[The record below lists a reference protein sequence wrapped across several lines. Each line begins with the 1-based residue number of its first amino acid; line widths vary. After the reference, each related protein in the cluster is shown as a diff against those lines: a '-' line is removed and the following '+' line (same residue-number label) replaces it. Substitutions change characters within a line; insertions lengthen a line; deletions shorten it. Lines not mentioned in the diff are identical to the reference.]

1 MESQIKSKARFILET
16 FRLLREHQ
24 PWKLVL
30 IMLLT
35 LLQGVTSGFSIVL
48 LIPLLQLLNI
58 GTGGEPDG
66 IALAIRNFAE
76 GAGIEITIGSI
87 LVVYMVLLTFSALI
101 QYWKAILDARYQQTF
116 IYTLRRRL
124 FRKIIMA
131 DWQLL
136 NSRSKTN
143 HLQVL
148 TREVPN
154 LAAYYFFY
162 LRLLTTVIMTGAYT
176 LYALLISARFTLII
190 IGVGAITFLAMRRF
204 LSRSFRLGKGYVDS
218 YNRLL
223 KYIDDFWQTVKIAKV
238 HSSEDYYYNRFDE
251 ANTSLLNMEYRMQR
265 NWSLPQLIQRI
276 VGLVVLVGIVWFG
289 YRSGNTPMASFVI
302 LILLFSRIFPQL
314 IAINTDINMI
324 VSNVPS
330 VKLVMQLD
338 ADLPDVG
345 VSAERRER
353 SGERGER
360 RAKRTGQGEEHR
372 ERSAERGVELKDGI
386 RLEGITFS
394 YPDGARLFD
403 GFSAEIRAHNITG
416 ILGQSGR
423 GKTTL
428 IDLIAGLQKPAAG
441 RIVVDGVLLD
451 ESLLPRWKAGLG
463 YLPQDPF
470 FIDGTLRENLVWDS
484 APGAGGG
491 GLPGKRGI
499 RTGSEDDEAR
509 NRVSGGD
516 AGTGIGDEEIMAVLE
531 QVNAAHLVKR
541 FRKGLDA
548 FVVNYHTAFSGGEC
562 QRLALAR
569 VLLRRPSVLLL
580 DEATSSL
587 DAENEATVMEVL
599 ARLKDR
605 VTIVFVTHRESVT
618 RWFDEVIKI

>member
-1 MESQIKSKARFILET
+1 MRKYHFILKT
-16 FRLLREHQ
+16 FALLREHQ
-24 PWKLVL
+24 PWKLFQ
-30 IMLLT
+30 IFLLT

-58 GTGGEPDG
+58 GSGQEPDG
-66 IALAIRNFAE
+66 IVLAIRNMAE

-87 LVVYMVLLTFSALI
+87 LVVYMILLTFSALI
-101 QYWKAILDARYQQTF
+101 QYRKSVLDARYQQTF

-131 DWQLL
+131 DWQML

-154 LAAYYFFY
+154 LASYYFYY
-162 LRLLTTVIMTGAYT
+162 LRLLTTFVMTGAFT
-176 LYALLISARFTLII
+176 VYAMVISARFTLII
-190 IGVGAITFLAMRRF
+190 IGVGLLTFFALRTFLRK
-204 LSRSFRLGKGYVDS
+204 SFRLGQGYVDS

-238 HSSEDYYYNRFDE
+238 HRSEEYYSDRFDE
-251 ANTSLLNMEYRMQR
+251 ANVSLLNMEYMMQR

-276 VGLVVLVGIVWFG
+276 AGLLVLVGIVWFG
-289 YRSGNTPMASFVI
+289 YRSGTVPMASFVI

-314 IAINTDINMI
+314 IAMNTDISMI
-324 VSNVPS
+324 IANLPS
-330 VKLVMQLD
+330 VRLVMQLD
-338 ADLPDVG
+338 EELPGCDL
-345 VSAERRER
+345 RI
-353 SGERGER
+353 
-360 RAKRTGQGEEHR
+360 AKFEFESQ
-372 ERSAERGVELKDGI
+372 ELKDRI
-386 RLEGITFS
+386 KLEGITFS
-394 YPDGARLFD
+394 YPDGEKLFN
-403 GFSAEIRAHNITG
+403 GFSAVIRARAITG
-416 ILGQSGR
+416 VVGQSGR

-428 IDLIAGLQKPAAG
+428 IDLVAGLQRPAAG
-441 RIVVDGVLLD
+441 RILIDGVLLD
-451 ESLLPRWKAGLG
+451 DDLLPRWKAGLG
-463 YLPQDPF
+463 YLPQEPF

-484 APGAGGG
+484 GGG
-491 GLPGKRGI
+491 I
-499 RTGSEDDEAR
+499 SDNEVME
-509 NRVSGGD
+509 
-516 AGTGIGDEEIMAVLE
+516 VLE
-531 QVNAAHLVKR
+531 QVNAAHLVTR

-548 FVVNYHTAFSGGEC
+548 FVVNWHTSFSGGEC

-569 VLLRRPSVLLL
+569 VLLRKPSVLLL

-599 ARLKDR
+599 AKLKER
-605 VTIVFVTHRESVT
+605 VTIVLVTHRESVT

>member
-1 MESQIKSKARFILET
+1 MLFSVSFFVKT
-16 FRLLREHQ
+16 FGLLREHN
-24 PWKLVL
+24 PWRLGL
-30 IMLLT
+30 IFLLT
-35 LLQGVTSGFSIVL
+35 LVQGVTSGFSIVL

-58 GTGGEPDG
+58 GAGQEPEG
-66 IALAIRNFAE
+66 VALTISNLADR
-76 GAGIEITIGSI
+76 AGIQITIGSI
-87 LVVYMVLLTFSALI
+87 LLVYMVLLTFSALI
-101 QYWKAILDARYQQTF
+101 QYWKSILDARYQQTF
-116 IYTLRRRL
+116 IYSLRRRL

-131 DWQLL
+131 DWHLL

-154 LAAYYFFY
+154 LANYYYFY

-176 LYALLISARFTLII
+176 AYALLISARFTLVII
-190 IGVGAITFLAMRRF
+190 AVGVILFFALRKFLK
-204 LSRSFRLGKGYVDS
+204 RSFRLGQGYVDS

-238 HSSEDYYYNRFDE
+238 HSSEEYYSDRFDE
-251 ANTSLLNMEYRMQR
+251 ANISLLNMEYMMQR

-276 VGLVVLVGIVWFG
+276 AGLLVLVAIVWFG
-289 YRSGNTPMASFVI
+289 YRSGAVPMASFVI

-314 IAINTDINMI
+314 IAINNDISMI
-324 VSNVPS
+324 VSNVAS
-330 VKLVMQLD
+330 VKLVMDLD
-338 ADLPDVG
+338 RDLPEPEARGRVAS
-345 VSAERRER
+345 SALTLR
-353 SGERGER
+353 
-360 RAKRTGQGEEHR
+360 
-372 ERSAERGVELKDGI
+372 DGI
-386 RLEGITFS
+386 SLEGICFS
-394 YPDGARLFD
+394 YKDADGGSGGTNDSGAEGEKLFD
-403 GFSAEIRAHNITG
+403 GFTASIRARAITG
-416 ILGQSGR
+416 IVGQSGR

-428 IDLIAGLQKPAAG
+428 IDLIAGLQKPSSG
-441 RIVVDGVLLD
+441 KIIVDGRLLD
-451 ESLLPRWKAGLG
+451 ESLLPGWKAGLG

-484 APGAGGG
+484 GSKGGSTPGS
-491 GLPGKRGI
+491 GI
-499 RTGSEDDEAR
+499 S
-509 NRVSGGD
+509 
-516 AGTGIGDEEIMAVLE
+516 DEEIMAVLE

-548 FVVNYHTAFSGGEC
+548 FVVNYHTSFSGGEC

-599 ARLKDR
+599 ARLKAQI
-605 VTIVFVTHRESVT
+605 TIVFVTHRESVT
-618 RWFDEVIKI
+618 RWFDEVIEI

>member
-1 MESQIKSKARFILET
+1 LRKYHFILKT
-16 FRLLREHQ
+16 FALLREHQ
-24 PWKLVL
+24 PWKLFQ
-30 IMLLT
+30 IFLLT

-58 GTGGEPDG
+58 GSGQEPDG
-66 IALAIRNFAE
+66 IVLAIRNMAE

-87 LVVYMVLLTFSALI
+87 LVVYMILLTFSALI
-101 QYWKAILDARYQQTF
+101 QYRKSVLDARYQQTF

-131 DWQLL
+131 DWQML

-154 LAAYYFFY
+154 LASYYFYY
-162 LRLLTTVIMTGAYT
+162 LRLLTTFVMTGAFTVYSMV
-176 LYALLISARFTLII
+176 ISARFTLII
-190 IGVGAITFLAMRRF
+190 IGVGLLTFFALRTFLRK
-204 LSRSFRLGKGYVDS
+204 SFRLGQGYVDS

-238 HSSEDYYYNRFDE
+238 HRSEEYYSDRFDE
-251 ANTSLLNMEYRMQR
+251 ANVSLLNMEYMMQR

-276 VGLVVLVGIVWFG
+276 AGLLVLVGIVWFG
-289 YRSGNTPMASFVI
+289 YRSGTVPMASFVI

-314 IAINTDINMI
+314 IAMNTDISMI
-324 VSNVPS
+324 IANLPS
-330 VKLVMQLD
+330 VRLVMQLD
-338 ADLPDVG
+338 EELPGCDL
-345 VSAERRER
+345 RI
-353 SGERGER
+353 
-360 RAKRTGQGEEHR
+360 AKFEFESQ
-372 ERSAERGVELKDGI
+372 ELKDRI
-386 RLEGITFS
+386 KLEGITFS
-394 YPDGARLFD
+394 YPDGEKLFN
-403 GFSAEIRAHNITG
+403 GFSAVIRARAITG
-416 ILGQSGR
+416 VVGQSGR

-428 IDLIAGLQKPAAG
+428 IDLVAGLQRPAAG
-441 RIVVDGVLLD
+441 RILIDGVLLD
-451 ESLLPRWKAGLG
+451 DDLLPRWKAGLG
-463 YLPQDPF
+463 YLPQEPF

-484 APGAGGG
+484 GGG
-491 GLPGKRGI
+491 I
-499 RTGSEDDEAR
+499 SDNEVME
-509 NRVSGGD
+509 
-516 AGTGIGDEEIMAVLE
+516 VLE
-531 QVNAAHLVKR
+531 QVNAAHLVTR

-548 FVVNYHTAFSGGEC
+548 FVVNWHTSFSGGEC

-569 VLLRRPSVLLL
+569 VLLRKPSVLLL

-599 ARLKDR
+599 AKLKER